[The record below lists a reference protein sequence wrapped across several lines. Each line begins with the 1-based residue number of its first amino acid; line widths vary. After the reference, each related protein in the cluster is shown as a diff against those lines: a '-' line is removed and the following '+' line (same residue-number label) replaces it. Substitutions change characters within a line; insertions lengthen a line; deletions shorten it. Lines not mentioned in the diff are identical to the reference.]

1 MSAARKGKKS
11 WLCQQ
16 LAHAVSTGTE
26 FTGKQ
31 RCEKAKVLYINLEQ
45 SERIAQERS
54 FKSKF
59 ICNEV
64 FLLATQWSEGDHALQ
79 DLEHLIKEIPE
90 IKLVIIDV
98 MAIIFP
104 EMSEFNYFK
113 DYKLFRPWRQL
124 AHKMRIS
131 ILFVTHQRKMAADD
145 VFDMISGSTGITA
158 NSDFMWVLKSCN
170 DRTKSILEIL
180 GNDIPDGLKTLRFN
194 FDIFRWE
201 ETDEDPL
208 IFGMTPEQN
217 VIFDLIKNKG
227 PLSPSDI
234 AKLLGKKAGTMSKA
248 LQRMK
253 ENGILTCPNF
263 GVYQI
268 NTDLGA
274 PKMDT

>member
-1 MSAARKGKKS
+1 
-11 WLCQQ
+11 
-16 LAHAVSTGTE
+16 
-26 FTGKQ
+26 
-31 RCEKAKVLYINLEQ
+31 
-45 SERIAQERS
+45 
-54 FKSKF
+54 
-59 ICNEV
+59 
-64 FLLATQWSEGDHALQ
+64 
-79 DLEHLIKEIPE
+79 
-90 IKLVIIDV
+90 
-98 MAIIFP
+98 
-104 EMSEFNYFK
+104 
-113 DYKLFRPWRQL
+113 
-124 AHKMRIS
+124 
-131 ILFVTHQRKMAADD
+131 MAADD

-158 NSDFMWVLKSCN
+158 NSDFMWVLKSCS

-180 GNDIPDGLKTLRFN
+180 GNDIPDGMKTLRFN
-194 FDIFRWE
+194 FDLFRWE